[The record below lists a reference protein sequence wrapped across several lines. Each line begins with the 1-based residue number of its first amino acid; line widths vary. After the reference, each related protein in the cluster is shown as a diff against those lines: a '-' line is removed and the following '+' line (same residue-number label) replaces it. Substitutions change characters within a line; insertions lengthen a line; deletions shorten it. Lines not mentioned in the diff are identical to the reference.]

1 MVLVIGVEKG
11 PKNIGHMDRRSRKEG
26 ALAEGLGDI
35 VAKRQQTQGIIM
47 RRDSIG
53 IEVMASAD
61 PETRKQENNICL
73 TMNL

>member
-35 VAKRQQTQGIIM
+35 VAKRQQTQEIIM
-47 RRDSIG
+47 KRDSIG

-61 PETRKQENNICL
+61 PETSKNKK
-73 TMNL
+73 TVSA